1 MAKIHKVKPLH
12 FRSIWISDVH
22 LGFKGCK
29 ADYLLDFLKHT
40 KSDYLYLVGD
50 IVDVWSMKKS
60 VFWPQTHNNV
70 LRKIL
75 GKAKKG
81 TKVIYIPGN
90 HDELFRD
97 HVGIH
102 FGNIEIKKEEL
113 HINQQG
119 LKFLILHGDEFDSAV
134 KCNKILEFIGDQS
147 YYVILELNRIVN
159 FFRKKFGFPYW
170 SLSTYLK
177 HKVKNAIEY
186 INRFELAVAREAR
199 RRKVDGLICGHIHKS
214 NLRNIEGIRY
224 CNTGDW
230 VESCTALVEHRNGEM
245 EILHWADE
253 MHKRQQNLAT
263 KPIKQVA

>member
-1 MAKIHKVKPLH
+1 
-12 FRSIWISDVH
+12 
-22 LGFKGCK
+22 
-29 ADYLLDFLKHT
+29 
-40 KSDYLYLVGD
+40 
-50 IVDVWSMKKS
+50 
-60 VFWPQTHNNV
+60 
-70 LRKIL
+70 
-75 GKAKKG
+75 
-81 TKVIYIPGN
+81 
-90 HDELFRD
+90 
-97 HVGIH
+97 VGIH

-177 HKVKNAIEY
+177 HKVKNAVEY
-186 INRFELAVAREAR
+186 INRFEQAVAREAR

-214 NLRNIEGIRY
+214 NLRDIDGVRY

-253 MHKRQQNLAT
+253 MHKRQQNVAA